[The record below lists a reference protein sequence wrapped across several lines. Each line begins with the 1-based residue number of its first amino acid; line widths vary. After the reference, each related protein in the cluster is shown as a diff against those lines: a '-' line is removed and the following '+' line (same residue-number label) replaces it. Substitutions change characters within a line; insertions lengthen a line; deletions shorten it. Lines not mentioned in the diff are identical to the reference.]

1 MKNNNFKIGIIG
13 TGSLGLA
20 LLSFFKKSN
29 YELFVYDKNKELLK
43 KVEKG
48 FELVFKNNLFKVPP
62 LKTFKSLKKIPFE
75 KLDFLIISVKA
86 YDLKD
91 LAKKLQNIAAK
102 TPIVLVQNGLGIED
116 YFKNK
121 KNLYRFVCHLAVFKD
136 ESNKVNVRILKKE
149 NFIGGSD
156 IKIGKLIAK
165 AFSQAGIKTN
175 YKKNIKKYIWEKT
188 ILNSLL
194 NPLSAIFQKN
204 MEKTLKIKGIDFIIK
219 NILKEG
225 LEVGRKEGIKFSK
238 NFEREAINYIR
249 KGKEHL
255 PSMVF
260 DIKKSKTEIDFL
272 NGMISKIG
280 KKHNIKTPVN
290 DFVVSLLKN
299 LNNERDI

>member
-20 LLSFFKKSN
+20 FFAFFKRSN
-29 YELFVYDKNKELLK
+29 YELFAYDKNKELLK
-43 KVEKG
+43 NIEKG
-48 FELVFKNNLFKVPP
+48 FDLVFKDNLFKVPP

-75 KLDFLIISVKA
+75 NLDFLIISVKA

-91 LAKKLQNIAAK
+91 LAKKLQNTTSK

-116 YFKNK
+116 FFKNK

-136 ESNKVNVRILKKE
+136 ECNKVNVRILKKE
-149 NFIGGSD
+149 NFIGGD
-156 IKIGKLIAK
+156 NEKIGGLIAK

-175 YKKNIKKYIWEKT
+175 YKRNIKKYVWEKT

-194 NPLSAIFQKN
+194 NPLSAVFQKN
-204 MEKTLKIKGIDFIIK
+204 MQSTLKIKGIDFIIN

-225 LEVGRKEGIKFSK
+225 LEVGRKEGVKFSK

-249 KGKEHL
+249 KGEKHL

-260 DIKKSKTEIDFL
+260 DIKKGKTEIDFL
-272 NGMISKIG
+272 NGMISRIG

-290 DFVVSLLKN
+290 DFIVSLLKN
-299 LNNERDI
+299 LKNDRNI